1 MSHSRTYDKTK
12 PLNTELLGYG
22 DDYIRNALEDIEER
36 LILDHNMED
45 IIDTSLPTADG
56 YHKKVTMPALSADPT
71 VLSVSQAMTSIS
83 NATPAVVTKAS
94 HGYSSGDAIKFT
106 TTGVLPAGLL
116 TTVVYYVHKLTG
128 DDTFNL
134 CLTYAD
140 AIAGTNKVA
149 TTDAGSGTH
158 TAVKYLCGIVYAK
171 ADGLYFINA
180 AGSVKII

>member
-1 MSHSRTYDKTK
+1 MSHSRAYDKTK

-22 DDYIRNALEDIEER
+22 DDYLRNALEDIEER
-36 LILDHNMED
+36 LIIDHNMED
-45 IIDTSLPTADG
+45 ILDTNLPTADG
-56 YHKKVTMPALSADPT
+56 YHKKVTLPVIADPT

-83 NATPAVVTKAS
+83 NGTPAVVTKVN

-106 TTGVLPAGLL
+106 TTGALPSGLS
-116 TTVVYYVHKLTG
+116 TSTVYYVRK
-128 DDTFNL
+128 DTNDAFNL

-140 AIAGTNKVA
+140 AIANTNKVA